1 MASDAYASNLTMAE
15 VHSVQNRFHRQEG
28 KFRRAAV
35 MRKPDA
41 AHSGRPRFVT
51 GMAPPRRR
59 REDIGDAIGEGAGDG
74 ALRQLVGVA
83 DKIVVRTETA
93 KYIH

>member
-1 MASDAYASNLTMAE
+1 
-15 VHSVQNRFHRQEG
+15 
-28 KFRRAAV
+28 
-35 MRKPDA
+35 MRKPEA

-74 ALRQLVGVA
+74 ALRSEHKGKMPREERRA
-83 DKIVVRTETA
+83 SR
-93 KYIH
+93 